1 MSIVTIWS
9 VFPNPVTNDEAIQR
23 PGNIWMVNLTK
34 FLDMGIYLGYTAKV
48 KAASSKKE
56 AKGGLLKK

>member
-1 MSIVTIWS
+1 ML
-9 VFPNPVTNDEAIQR
+9 TNDEAIQR

-48 KAASSKKE
+48 KVASSKKE
-56 AKGGLLKK
+56 AKEGLLKSNYGLLKRN